1 MVYYTLGSEQLRRK
15 YIVGKFV
22 FETFVSDS
30 QVKSA
35 SLFQSSPKMGVE
47 RIAAKLSGRGM

>member
-1 MVYYTLGSEQLRRK
+1 M
-15 YIVGKFV
+15 GKFV

-47 RIAAKLSGRGM
+47 CSKAKWQRDVKQPSPPA